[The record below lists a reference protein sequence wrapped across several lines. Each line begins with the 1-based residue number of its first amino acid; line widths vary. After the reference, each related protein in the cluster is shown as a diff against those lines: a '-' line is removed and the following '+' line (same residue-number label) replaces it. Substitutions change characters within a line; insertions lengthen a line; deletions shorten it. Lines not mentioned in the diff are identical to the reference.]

1 MYIIAGLGNPGSRYE
16 KTRHNCGF
24 EAIDLLAERCGISL
38 KARKFKSLCGNGVID
53 GQKVLLMKPLTYMNL
68 SGEAVQAAAA
78 FYKIDP
84 AKELIVLYDDISL
97 EPGQLR
103 VRAKGSAGGHNGIR
117 SIIRM
122 LGTEQ
127 FLRVKIGTGAKPA
140 DMDLADYVLG
150 RIPLSERADMAAA
163 FDRASKAA
171 VDLVTEP
178 LDRVMNEYNRKI
190 EKVPE
195 A

>member
-1 MYIIAGLGNPGSRYE
+1 
-16 KTRHNCGF
+16 
-24 EAIDLLAERCGISL
+24 
-38 KARKFKSLCGNGVID
+38 
-53 GQKVLLMKPLTYMNL
+53 MKPLTYMNL

-122 LGTEQ
+122 LGTDQ

-171 VDLVTEP
+171 ADLVTQP